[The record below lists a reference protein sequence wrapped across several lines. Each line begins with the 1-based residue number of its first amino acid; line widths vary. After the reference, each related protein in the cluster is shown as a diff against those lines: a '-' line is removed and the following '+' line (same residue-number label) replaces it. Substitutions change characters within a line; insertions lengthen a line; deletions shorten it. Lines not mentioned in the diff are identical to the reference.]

1 MARTLILP
9 APELRFVIVHYHMM
23 KNAGT
28 TIGSILEREFGEDF
42 YDIHRA
48 SASDVIGPEELA
60 AFLTENPQVRAV
72 TSHHIRYPLPEV
84 SSTVLF
90 DCCFLRDPLDRLES
104 LYTFVKATGDE
115 GALGRLAGD
124 HSLAEFLNVLLQD
137 HPHQICN
144 AQTNLLANSGRFT
157 KPPDSEDLDRAVRV
171 IQKCALPGLVDR
183 FDESL
188 TVAEYF
194 LKPAFPDLRL
204 HHRPH
209 NVSRSMSMPLSE
221 RHRRLRKHCG
231 PALFRQLRN
240 ANELDRR
247 LYVAARRE
255 LGRRIG
261 LTPSFSSRL
270 EEFRRRC
277 SAPASTFAQLSAT
290 SSASV

>member
-28 TIGSILEREFGEDF
+28 TIISILEREFGEGF
-42 YDIHRA
+42 YDVHRG

-60 AFLTENPQVRAV
+60 AFLLENPDVWAV
-72 TSHHIRYPLPEV
+72 TSHHIRYPLPHIP
-84 SSTVLF
+84 SMVLF
-90 DCCFLRDPLDRLES
+90 DCCFIRDPLDRLES
-104 LYTFVKATGDE
+104 LYTFLKATRDDS
-115 GALGRLAGD
+115 ALGKLAGTS
-124 HSLAEFLNVLLQD
+124 SLAGFLNGLLED
-137 HPHQICN
+137 HPHQVCN

-157 KPPDSEDLDRAVRV
+157 RPPDSEDLDRAVRT
-171 IQKCALPGLVDR
+171 IQKCAMPGLVDR

-194 LKPAFPDLRL
+194 LKPAFPNLHL

-209 NVSRSMSMPLSE
+209 NVGRSTSMPISE
-221 RHRRLRKHCG
+221 RHRRLRAQCG
-231 PALFRQLRN
+231 AALFRQQRQ

-255 LGRRIG
+255 LERRVAS
-261 LTPSFSSRL
+261 TPSFSLRL
-270 EEFRRRC
+270 AEFRRRC
-277 SAPASTFAQLSAT
+277 SAPANTFAQLSDT
-290 SSASV
+290 SSVSV